1 MICASFRNHIV
12 RLSML
17 SALVSGAALAETP
30 PSPTHPWFRATP
42 LQSSYQRLVEG
53 HPTQAWHE
61 LIHTL
66 STTPVAE
73 DFWQPIKEAILSQ
86 TQCGQAL
93 PSTSPNDLAIAV
105 TFIHKFNQTFQGYQV
120 RLSAENLTQPLAVR
134 LASAQGATL
143 LAAELA
149 PADYAEVESRDLLSP
164 YAAGIYW
171 LTLDEHRI
179 ALLISAPSSTPWIEQ
194 SSAADLTIHLPA
206 SPSGCA
212 SSMARWQFFDQHF
225 TLLHSQTVNRD
236 QPPAPPSAPSQARWR
251 SLSVIQSEYQGTI
264 RVEQMQRLT
273 IPID

>member
-1 MICASFRNHIV
+1 MICASFCNHV
-12 RLSML
+12 ARLGML
-17 SALVSGAALAETP
+17 SAFISGAVIAETP
-30 PSPTHPWFRATP
+30 PSFTNSWFRATP
-42 LQSSYQRLVEG
+42 LQTSYQRLVEG

-61 LIHTL
+61 LTHAL

-73 DFWQPIKEAILSQ
+73 PFWKPVKEAILSQ

-93 PSTSPNDLAIAV
+93 PTTSPNDLALAV
-105 TFIHKFNQTFQGYQV
+105 TFIHKFNQTFQGYQI
-120 RLSAENLTQPLAVR
+120 RLSTENLSEPLAVR
-134 LASAQGATL
+134 LTSVQGVTL
-143 LAAELA
+143 LEAELA

-171 LTLDEHRI
+171 LTLDEQRI

>member
-30 PSPTHPWFRATP
+30 PSPTHPWFRTTP

-105 TFIHKFNQTFQGYQV
+105 TFIYKFNQTFQGYQV
-120 RLSAENLTQPLAVR
+120 RLSAENLTQPLTVR

-171 LTLDEHRI
+171 LTLDEQRI

>member
-171 LTLDEHRI
+171 LTLDEQRI

>member
-1 MICASFRNHIV
+1 MICASFRNHLV
-12 RLSML
+12 RLGML
-17 SALVSGAALAETP
+17 SALLSGAAIAETP
-30 PSPTHPWFRATP
+30 PSPTHAWFRATP
-42 LQSSYQRLVEG
+42 LQSSYQPLIDG

-61 LIHTL
+61 LIHAL

-73 DFWQPIKEAILSQ
+73 PFWQPIKEAILSQ

-93 PSTSPNDLAIAV
+93 PITSPNDLAIAV

-120 RLSAENLTQPLAVR
+120 RLSAETLSQPMAVR
-134 LASAQGATL
+134 LTSAQGAIVL
-143 LAAELA
+143 EAELA

-164 YAAGIYW
+164 YAAGVYW
-171 LTLDEHRI
+171 LTLGEQRI

-194 SSAADLTIHLPA
+194 SNADALTIRFPA
-206 SPSGCA
+206 TLSGCA
-212 SSMARWQFFDQHF
+212 SSLARWQFFDQNF

-236 QPPAPPSAPSQARWR
+236 QPPTPPTDPSQARWR
-251 SLSVIQSEYQGTI
+251 SLSVTQIEYQGTI

>member
-12 RLSML
+12 RLGML

-171 LTLDEHRI
+171 LTLDEQRI

-225 TLLHSQTVNRD
+225 TLLHLQTVNRD

>member
-12 RLSML
+12 RLGML

-93 PSTSPNDLAIAV
+93 PTTSPNDLAIAV

-149 PADYAEVESRDLLSP
+149 PADYAEVESRDLLLP

-171 LTLDEHRI
+171 LTLDEQRI

>member
-236 QPPAPPSAPSQARWR
+236 QPPAPPTAPSQARWR

>member
-1 MICASFRNHIV
+1 MICASFCNHV
-12 RLSML
+12 ARLGML
-17 SALVSGAALAETP
+17 SAFISGAVIAETP
-30 PSPTHPWFRATP
+30 PSFNNSWFRATP
-42 LQSSYQRLVEG
+42 LQTSYQRLVEG

-61 LIHTL
+61 LTHAL

-73 DFWQPIKEAILSQ
+73 PFWKPVKEAILSQ

-93 PSTSPNDLAIAV
+93 PTTSPNDLAIAV
-105 TFIHKFNQTFQGYQV
+105 TFIHKFNQTFQGYQI
-120 RLSAENLTQPLAVR
+120 RLSTENLSEPLAVR
-134 LASAQGATL
+134 LTSVQGVTL
-143 LAAELA
+143 LEAELA

-171 LTLDEHRI
+171 LTLDEQRI

>member
-1 MICASFRNHIV
+1 MIRASFHNHIV
-12 RLSML
+12 RFVML
-17 SALVSGAALAETP
+17 SALISGAAIAETP
-30 PSPTHPWFRATP
+30 PSPIHAWFRATP
-42 LQSSYQRLVEG
+42 LQTSYQQLAEG
-53 HPTQAWHE
+53 HPMQAWHE

-73 DFWQPIKEAILSQ
+73 AFWQPIKEAILNQ

-93 PSTSPNDLAIAV
+93 PNTSPNDLSIAV

-134 LASAQGATL
+134 LTSAQGATVL
-143 LAAELA
+143 EAELA

-164 YAAGIYW
+164 YAAGVYW
-171 LTLDEHRI
+171 LTLGEQRI
-179 ALLISAPSSTPWIEQ
+179 ALLISAPSNTPWIEQ
-194 SSAADLTIHLPA
+194 SSATDLTIRFPA
-206 SPSGCA
+206 TPSGCA
-212 SSMARWQFFDQHF
+212 SSLARWQFFDQNF

>member
-12 RLSML
+12 RLGML

-171 LTLDEHRI
+171 LTLDEQRI

>member
-1 MICASFRNHIV
+1 M
-12 RLSML
+12 
-17 SALVSGAALAETP
+17 
-30 PSPTHPWFRATP
+30 
-42 LQSSYQRLVEG
+42 VEG

-73 DFWQPIKEAILSQ
+73 AFWQPIKEAILSQ

-93 PSTSPNDLAIAV
+93 SSTSPNDLTIAV

-143 LAAELA
+143 LAAELT

-164 YAAGIYW
+164 YAAGVYW
-171 LTLDEHRI
+171 LTLGEQRM

-194 SSAADLTIHLPA
+194 SSAADLTIRFPA
-206 SPSGCA
+206 TPSGCA
-212 SSMARWQFFDQHF
+212 SSLARWQFFDQNF
-225 TLLHSQTVNRD
+225 TLLHSQTVNRN
-236 QPPAPPSAPSQARWR
+236 QHPAPPTAPSQARWR

>member
-1 MICASFRNHIV
+1 MIRASFHNHIV
-12 RLSML
+12 RFVML
-17 SALVSGAALAETP
+17 SALISGAAIAETP
-30 PSPTHPWFRATP
+30 PSPIHAWFRATP
-42 LQSSYQRLVEG
+42 LQTSYQQLAEG
-53 HPTQAWHE
+53 HPMQAWHE

-73 DFWQPIKEAILSQ
+73 AFWQPIKEAILSQ

-93 PSTSPNDLAIAV
+93 PNTSPNDLSIAV

-134 LASAQGATL
+134 LTSAQGATVL
-143 LAAELA
+143 EAELA

-164 YAAGIYW
+164 YAAGVYW
-171 LTLDEHRI
+171 LTLGEQRI
-179 ALLISAPSSTPWIEQ
+179 ALLISAPSNTPWIEQ
-194 SSAADLTIHLPA
+194 SSATDLTIRFPA
-206 SPSGCA
+206 TPSGCA
-212 SSMARWQFFDQHF
+212 SSLARWQFFDQNF

>member
-1 MICASFRNHIV
+1 MICASFRNHV
-12 RLSML
+12 TQLGML
-17 SALVSGAALAETP
+17 STLVSGAAIAETP
-30 PSPTHPWFRATP
+30 PSPTHAWFRTTP
-42 LQSSYQRLVEG
+42 LQSSYQLLVDG

-61 LIHTL
+61 LIHAL

-73 DFWQPIKEAILSQ
+73 PFWQPIKEAILSQ

-93 PSTSPNDLAIAV
+93 PSTSTNDLSIAV

-120 RLSAENLTQPLAVR
+120 RLSAENLSQPLAVR

-164 YAAGIYW
+164 YAAGVYW
-171 LTLDEHRI
+171 LTLGEQRM

-194 SSAADLTIHLPA
+194 SNADALTIRFPA
-206 SPSGCA
+206 TPSGCA
-212 SSMARWQFFDQHF
+212 SSLARWQFFDQNF

-236 QPPAPPSAPSQARWR
+236 QHPAPPTAPSQARWR

>member
-171 LTLDEHRI
+171 LTLDEQRI

-236 QPPAPPSAPSQARWR
+236 QPPAPPFAPSQARWR

>member
-12 RLSML
+12 RLGML
-17 SALVSGAALAETP
+17 SALISGAAIAETP
-30 PSPTHPWFRATP
+30 PSLSHAWFRATP
-42 LQSSYQRLVEG
+42 LQTSYQQLAEG

-73 DFWQPIKEAILSQ
+73 PFWQPIKEAILSQ

-120 RLSAENLTQPLAVR
+120 RLSAENLSQPLAVR

-164 YAAGIYW
+164 YAAGVYW
-171 LTLDEHRI
+171 LTLGEQRM

-194 SSAADLTIHLPA
+194 SSAADLTIRFPA
-206 SPSGCA
+206 TPSGCA
-212 SSMARWQFFDQHF
+212 SSLARWQFFDQNF

-236 QPPAPPSAPSQARWR
+236 QPPAPPTAPSQARWR
-251 SLSVIQSEYQGTI
+251 SLSITQSEYQGTI

>member
-1 MICASFRNHIV
+1 MAR
-12 RLSML
+12 
-17 SALVSGAALAETP
+17 A
-30 PSPTHPWFRATP
+30 HPHTVYHARSRA
-42 LQSSYQRLVEG
+42 
-53 HPTQAWHE
+53 
-61 LIHTL
+61 
-66 STTPVAE
+66 
-73 DFWQPIKEAILSQ
+73 FWQPIKEAILSQ

-93 PSTSPNDLAIAV
+93 PSASLNDLAIAV

-120 RLSAENLTQPLAVR
+120 RLSAENLSQPLAVR
-134 LASAQGATL
+134 LASSQGATL

-164 YAAGIYW
+164 YAAGVYW
-171 LTLDEHRI
+171 LTLGEQRM

-194 SSAADLTIHLPA
+194 SSAADLTIRFPA
-206 SPSGCA
+206 TPSGCA
-212 SSMARWQFFDQHF
+212 SSLARWQFFDQNF

-236 QPPAPPSAPSQARWR
+236 QHPAPPIAPSQARWR

>member
-1 MICASFRNHIV
+1 MIRASLRNHIV
-12 RLSML
+12 RLGML
-17 SALVSGAALAETP
+17 STLVSGAAIAETP
-30 PSPTHPWFRATP
+30 PGPTHAWFRATP
-42 LQSSYQRLVEG
+42 LQSSYQPLIDG

-73 DFWQPIKEAILSQ
+73 AFWQPIKEAILSQ

-93 PSTSPNDLAIAV
+93 PSTSPNNLAIAV

-120 RLSAENLTQPLAVR
+120 RLSAENLSQPLAVR
-134 LASAQGATL
+134 LTSAQGATVL
-143 LAAELA
+143 ETELA

-164 YAAGIYW
+164 YAAGVYW
-171 LTLDEHRI
+171 LTLGEHRM
-179 ALLISAPSSTPWIEQ
+179 ALLISAPSNTPWIEQ
-194 SSAADLTIHLPA
+194 SSAADLTIRFP
-206 SPSGCA
+206 STPSGCA
-212 SSMARWQFFDQHF
+212 SSLARWQFFDQNF

-236 QPPAPPSAPSQARWR
+236 QTSSSSAVPSQAHWR

>member
-1 MICASFRNHIV
+1 MIRASFHNHIV
-12 RLSML
+12 RFVML
-17 SALVSGAALAETP
+17 SALISGAAIAETP
-30 PSPTHPWFRATP
+30 PSPIHAWFRATP
-42 LQSSYQRLVEG
+42 LQTSYQQLAEG
-53 HPTQAWHE
+53 HPMQAWHE

-73 DFWQPIKEAILSQ
+73 AFWQPIKEAILSQ

-93 PSTSPNDLAIAV
+93 PNTSPNDLSIAV

-134 LASAQGATL
+134 LTSAQGATVL
-143 LAAELA
+143 EAELA

-164 YAAGIYW
+164 YAAGVYW
-171 LTLDEHRI
+171 LTLGEQRI

-194 SSAADLTIHLPA
+194 SSATDLTIRFPA
-206 SPSGCA
+206 TPSGCA
-212 SSMARWQFFDQHF
+212 SSLARWQFFDQNF

-236 QPPAPPSAPSQARWR
+236 QPPAPPSAPSQAHWR
-251 SLSVIQSEYQGTI
+251 SLSITQSEYQGTI

>member
-12 RLSML
+12 RLGML
-17 SALVSGAALAETP
+17 SALVSGAAIAETP
-30 PSPTHPWFRATP
+30 PSLTQAWFRATP
-42 LQSSYQRLVEG
+42 LQSSYQPLIDG
-53 HPTQAWHE
+53 HLTQAWHE

-164 YAAGIYW
+164 YAAGVYW
-171 LTLDEHRI
+171 LTLGEQRM
-179 ALLISAPSSTPWIEQ
+179 ALLISPPSNTPWIEQ
-194 SSAADLTIHLPA
+194 SNADALTIRFPA
-206 SPSGCA
+206 TPTGC
-212 SSMARWQFFDQHF
+212 SSSLARWQFFDQNF

-236 QPPAPPSAPSQARWR
+236 QHPAPPSAPSQARWR
-251 SLSVIQSEYQGTI
+251 NLSVIQSEYQGTI